1 MKRLYKSRTNK
12 VISGVCGGI
21 AEYFGWDPSIVRLI
35 WAAAIIFTA
44 GTLALILYIICAVV
58 LPHAPYAPDDFPPQ
72 DFGNNSN

>member
-21 AEYFGWDPSIVRLI
+21 AEFFNWDPSIVRLV

-44 GTLALILYIICAVV
+44 GTLPLILYIICACV
-58 LPHAPYAPDDFPPQ
+58 LPHAPHNPDEFPPQ
-72 DFGNNSN
+72 DYGSNPN